1 MRVVLAQ
8 NLNIDPMKSSHIPD
22 IKTLI
27 EQNQVKSVNEK
38 AVEDF
43 WAHDIQKGK
52 EEMER
57 K

>member
-1 MRVVLAQ
+1 MR
-8 NLNIDPMKSSHIPD
+8 SSIIPD

-27 EQNQVKSVNEK
+27 EQDQVKCVNEK

-52 EEMER
+52 EDIEKKVLLKKKTSTGM
-57 K
+57 